1 MVDTPAPKPPRYVF
15 DSSSLINL
23 ERSRDLKRLSTPG
36 NSLIVPSRVAKEVSK
51 GTSPLATWLR
61 KGNVANFIVDGE
73 NQLFMK
79 IRVQEKL
86 LSDAD
91 IQGIVIAQQRK
102 ATYVVDEAAAKRVA
116 ETLGVRCLKTN
127 DFLKEFLGQQLSF
140 FESNSF

>member
-1 MVDTPAPKPPRYVF
+1 MVDRPDPKPLRYVF

-23 ERSRDLKRLSTPG
+23 ERSRELRRLSTPG
-36 NSLIVPSRVAKEVSK
+36 NSLLVPSRVAKEVSK

-61 KGNVANFIVDGE
+61 KGKVAKFVVDGE

-79 IRVQEKL
+79 IRLQEKL

-102 ATYVVDEAAAKRVA
+102 ATYVVDEAAARKVA
-116 ETLGVRCLKTN
+116 QNLGVRCIN
-127 DFLKEFLGQQLSF
+127 AEDFMTEFRGHQLSMF
-140 FESNSF
+140 